1 MTDVTKSALKQ
12 FEARLDAALER
23 RAAYGFDANA
33 ALLLAA
39 NVAEVQA
46 SRDAFGGLITALNN
60 GIKTFAAHLVSG
72 RAGVAPDLEVFVE
85 DLMFGHHYGM
95 VREFLYYSY
104 NAPGSLTWR
113 FEPDAVEIRFGDQ
126 TLPRQFY
133 TVWNDQMLGSRDHF
147 ENTGHGEEIVSLLRD
162 RPEFEEGPELAAAVA
177 LISAEVDHKL
187 AAYFTILDPKA
198 PIELGGYRY
207 DQAYAVYRHLMIKA
221 LYHRYQAEANDEV
234 GLVYIEPEV
243 VEAALSDETGIDR
256 AVVRQI
262 LSDLVFDAEAAA
274 DRVDASYFSLMKEG
288 ASPGRIILRPIH
300 FSLSEGLI
308 QLLRV
313 VAQRRPNVFL
323 ANVSN
328 PLGSR
333 FVARLKGAFEAQGFE
348 ARAELSV
355 RHIDPSLPD
364 IDLLVISH
372 EPTLGYVFLV
382 CEVKSPLPPLWAK
395 DQLKVLAPDSVS
407 KAFRQAEAIQAFLTT
422 PQGIGFIRALLPDK
436 PLEHFDDFVVMFKS
450 LVITSDNAGMFFGHE
465 ETPIINFRTLERLLK
480 RSDGDMLHIL
490 EYLRHYNDA
499 ADAAVGLTSQS
510 FDLDGLEVTYEAASP
525 KGLMDFPQG
534 DWRSSGRRESLIAAF
549 VAEGHHP
556 FDCLKDRDRVLMA
569 VPASR
574 NDEPP
579 PKD

>member
-1 MTDVTKSALKQ
+1 VTGVTKTELKR
-12 FEARLDAALER
+12 FEARLDGALER
-23 RAAYGFDANA
+23 RALRNFDANA

-39 NVAEVQA
+39 NLAEVQA
-46 SRDAFGGLITALNN
+46 SRDAFGGLSTALNN
-60 GIKTFAAHLVSG
+60 GIKTFASHLVSG
-72 RAGVAPDLEVFVE
+72 REGTSPDLEVFVE

-95 VREFLYYSY
+95 IREFLYYSY
-104 NAPGSLTWR
+104 NAPGSLNWR
-113 FEPDAVEIRFGDQ
+113 IEPDAVEIRFADQ

-133 TVWNDQMLGSRDHF
+133 TVWNEQMLGSRDHF
-147 ENTGHGEEIVSLLRD
+147 ENTGHGDEIVSLLRG
-162 RPEFEEGPELAAAVA
+162 RPEFEEGPELAAAEA

-187 AAYFTILDPKA
+187 AAYFTILDPNS

-207 DQAYAVYRHLMIKA
+207 DQAYPVYRHLMIKA

-234 GLVYIEPEV
+234 GLVYIEPKI
-243 VEAALSDETGIDR
+243 VEAALSEETGVDR
-256 AVVRQI
+256 SVIRRI
-262 LSDLVFDAEAAA
+262 LMDLVFDAEAVS
-274 DRVDASYFSLMKEG
+274 DRLDASYFSLMKEG
-288 ASPGRIILRPIH
+288 AAPSRIILRPIH
-300 FSLSEGLI
+300 FCLSEGLI

-328 PLGSR
+328 PMGSR
-333 FVARLKGAFEAQGFE
+333 FVMRLKGAFEAQGFE

-355 RHIDPSLPD
+355 CHIDPGLPD

-407 KAFRQAEAIQAFLTT
+407 KAFRQAEAIQAFLAT
-422 PQGIGFIRALLPDK
+422 PKGIGFIRGLLPDK
-436 PLEHFDDFVVMFKS
+436 PLEHFDDFVVIIKS

-490 EYLRHYNDA
+490 ECLRHYNDA
-499 ADAAVGLTSQS
+499 ADTAVGLTPQS
-510 FDLDGLEVTYEAASP
+510 FDLDGLRVTYEAANP

-534 DWRSSGRRESLIAAF
+534 DWRNSERRESLVADF

-556 FDCLKDRDRVLMA
+556 FDCLKGRESVLMA
-569 VPASR
+569 FPGSR
-574 NDEPP
+574 D
-579 PKD
+579 DAT

>member
-1 MTDVTKSALKQ
+1 MTGVTKAELKR

-23 RAAYGFDANA
+23 RAASRYGANA
-33 ALLLAA
+33 ALVLAA
-39 NVAEVQA
+39 DVSEMQA
-46 SRDAFGGLITALNN
+46 SRDAFGGLIGALNN
-60 GIKTFAAHLVSG
+60 GIKTFAPHFVSG
-72 RAGVAPDLEVFVE
+72 RDGIAPDPEAFIE
-85 DLMFGHHYGM
+85 DLMFGHHYSM
-95 VREFLYYSY
+95 IREFLYYSY
-104 NAPGSLTWR
+104 NAPGSLAWR
-113 FEPDAVEIRFGDQ
+113 IQPDGVEIRFADPS
-126 TLPRQFY
+126 LPRQFY
-133 TVWNDQMLGSRDHF
+133 TTWNEQMLGSRDHF
-147 ENTGHGEEIVSLLRD
+147 DGQGHGEEIVALLKG
-162 RPEFEEGPELAAAVA
+162 RPEFEEDPDLDAAEA
-177 LISAEVDHKL
+177 LIGAEVDHKL
-187 AAYFTILDPKA
+187 AAYFTILDREA

-243 VEAALSDETGIDR
+243 VEAALSQETGIDR
-256 AVVRQI
+256 AVVSRV
-262 LSDLVFDAEAAA
+262 LKDLIFDAEAVS

-288 ASPGRIILRPIH
+288 AAPGRIILRPIH

-333 FVARLKGAFEAQGFE
+333 FVARLKRAFDAQGFD
-348 ARAELSV
+348 ARPEVSV
-355 RHIDPSLPD
+355 RHIDPGLPD

-395 DQLKVLAPDSVS
+395 DQLKVRAPDSVS

-422 PQGIGFIRALLPDK
+422 PQGIGFVRGLLPDK

-450 LVITSDNAGMFFGHE
+450 LIITSDNAGMFFGHE
-465 ETPIINFRTLERLLK
+465 ETPVINFRTLERLLK
-480 RSDGDMLHIL
+480 RSDGDMLHIG
-490 EYLRHYNDA
+490 ECLRHYNAA
-499 ADAAVGLTSQS
+499 ADAAVALTTQS
-510 FDLDGLEVTYEAASP
+510 FELDGVKVSYEAASP

-534 DWRSSGRRESLIAAF
+534 DWRASGRREALVADF
-549 VAEGHHP
+549 VAGGHHP
-556 FDCLKDRDRVLMA
+556 FDCLKDRGPVLIA
-569 VPASR
+569 VPASGG
-574 NDEPP
+574 DDPTT
-579 PKD
+579 